1 MTYEF
6 FNTSY
11 LAFGI
16 KITRAFKSLAQL
28 FDNANENFQSITEQ
42 LSYIGKFIGRN
53 YAVSIPDDPDE
64 PCKCQ
69 MIYDVLKINPISNLI
84 ILPATNDNDNI
95 DGITLSFD
103 AINPNTNKPTKFSGT
118 IHELRATVYARL
130 STRNNV
136 LSGNL
141 YYDSLDSDEDDKHYN
156 YSTDVKGNII
166 RLFTYEYNT
175 DEGSLLL
182 SNVNKDINITSTGY
196 NRKYSTMS
204 ILDKTSEYFNNPIKS
219 RKMLLVVTPMTSGDV
234 SISVKYSGDSDS
246 TLVGQL
252 IQSSGGHTGRFCFPL
267 YLNDGDTIT
276 GGTIEKIYEVI
287 YG

>member
-28 FDNANENFQSITEQ
+28 FDNANKNFQSITEQ

-53 YAVSIPDDPDE
+53 YAVSTPDDPDK

-84 ILPATNDNDNI
+84 VLPATDDNDNI
-95 DGITLSFD
+95 DGITLRFN
-103 AINPNTNKPTKFSGT
+103 AINPNTNKPTAFSGT
-118 IHELRATVYARL
+118 IHEFRATVYARL

-136 LSGNL
+136 FSGNL
-141 YYDSLDSDEDDKHYN
+141 YYDSLDSDEDDKNYN

-175 DEGSLLL
+175 DDGSLLL
-182 SNVNKDINITSTGY
+182 SNVNKSINITSTGY

-204 ILDKTSEYFNNPIKS
+204 IVDKTSEYLNNPIKG
-219 RKMLLVVTPMTSGDV
+219 RKMLLVVTPITSGDV
-234 SISVKYSGDSDS
+234 SVKVKYSGDSDA

-276 GGTIEKIYEVI
+276 DGTIEKIYEVL